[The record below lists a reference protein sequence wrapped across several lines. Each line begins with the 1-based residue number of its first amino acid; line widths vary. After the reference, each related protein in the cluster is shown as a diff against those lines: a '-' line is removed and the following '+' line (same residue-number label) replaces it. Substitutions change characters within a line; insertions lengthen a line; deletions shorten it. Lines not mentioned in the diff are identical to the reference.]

1 MTQTKQAAR
10 SKRIYWIGA
19 VVLVVLVFFIAR
31 SLTRQRLPVR
41 VASVVREDLTSV
53 LSTNGKVEPINSWE
67 AHSPITGQVTSVL
80 VTEGENVPAGKL
92 LMTLDDTDAKA
103 QLATAASALKGAEA
117 NLQTLQQGGT
127 QEELQTLKGDLSHA
141 RTEQQNATAGLTTVE
156 KLEKSGAASAA
167 EVIAAHQRLNNA
179 NQNLAALNQR
189 RTSRYS
195 QTEIERVQALVSDA
209 KAGYAAAKKNLQECQ
224 VRAPYAGT
232 VYSLSSTRTEFV
244 EQGKLL
250 LQVADLS
257 DLQVRAYFDE
267 PEIGRLLT
275 GQRARITWDAKPG
288 REWRGAITRLPS
300 NVILYGT
307 RNVGE
312 AIVSIDQ
319 DDRDL
324 LPNTNVTVAIQI
336 SQLSKALVIPRE
348 ALHTEKS
355 QSYVYRLIGDSLY
368 KTPISVAAITLT
380 KVAVS
385 SGLKEKDVVALST
398 LEGQTPPE
406 NVPVKA
412 VP

>member
-1 MTQTKQAAR
+1 MTQTKQTAR

-41 VASVVREDLTSV
+41 VATVTREDLTSV
-53 LSTNGKVEPINSWE
+53 LSTNGKVEPLNTWE

-80 VTEGENVPAGKL
+80 VTEGESVPAGKL

-103 QLATAASALKGAEA
+103 QLATATSSLKGAEA
-117 NLQTLQQGGT
+117 NLKMLEQGGT
-127 QEELQTLKGDLSHA
+127 QEELQSLKNDTSHA
-141 RTEQQNATAGLTTVE
+141 RTEQQNAISGLATVE
-156 KLEKSGAASAA
+156 RLQKSGAASEA
-167 EVIAAHQRLNNA
+167 EVLAAQQRLSNA
-179 NQNLAALNQR
+179 NRTLTELSQR
-189 RTSRYS
+189 KTARYS
-195 QTEIERVQALVSDA
+195 STEIERAEALVADA
-209 KAGYAAAKKNLQECQ
+209 RAGYAAAKKNLQECQ
-224 VRAPYAGT
+224 VISPYAGT

-267 PEIGRLLT
+267 PEIGRLQA
-275 GQRARITWDAKPG
+275 GQSARITWDAKPG
-288 REWRGAITRLPS
+288 REWKGEIVRLPS

-319 DDRDL
+319 DEGDL

-336 SQLSKALVIPRE
+336 AKLSNVLVIPRE
-348 ALHTEKS
+348 ALRTEKG
-355 QSYVYRLIGDSLY
+355 QNYVYRLKGDYLV
-368 KTPISVAAITLT
+368 KTPITVSAITLT

-385 SGLKEKDVVALST
+385 SGLNEKDVVALST
-398 LEGQTPPE
+398 FEGQTPPE